1 VRSAISTAE
10 APPPV
15 GRYSQ
20 GYRRGDTVWVSGQVG
35 VMPPHW
41 NTLADGIAAQTR
53 YALEYVEAILLAG
66 GATWSDVTK
75 LDVYLVDAS
84 LRRHVDVVMDDII
97 PAPYPARTAVGGADI
112 TEIKG
117 RKALV
122 EIAATAV
129 VVRPSSGQDDDWAK
143 WGVRPPD

>member
-1 VRSAISTAE
+1 MRSPISTTD

-35 VMPPHW
+35 IMPPHW

-53 YALEYVEAILLAG
+53 YALAHVEAVLLAG
-66 GATWSDVTK
+66 GATWPDVTK
-75 LDVYLVDAS
+75 LEVFMVDAG
-84 LRRHVDVVMDDII
+84 LRHHVDVVMDDII
-97 PAPYPARTAVGGADI
+97 PAPYPARTAVGGTDI
-112 TEIKG
+112 TEVNG
-117 RKALV
+117 RTALV

-129 VVRPSSGQDDDWAK
+129 VRSSRGEDDDWAR

>member
-1 VRSAISTAE
+1 VRSPISTTE

-20 GYRRGDTVWVSGQVG
+20 GYRRDNTIWVSGQVG

-41 NTLADGIAAQTR
+41 HTLADGIAAQTR
-53 YALEYVEAILLAG
+53 YALAHVEAILDAG
-66 GATWSDVTK
+66 GASWSDVTK
-75 LDVYLVDAS
+75 LEVFLIDAG
-84 LRRHVDVVMDDII
+84 LRSHVDVVMDDII

-112 TEIKG
+112 TEING

-129 VVRPSSGQDDDWAK
+129 VKPAPTKDDDWAG
-143 WGVRPPD
+143 WGVKSPE